1 MRKRRSVA
9 DFFTGFKK
17 GYDTTNEIL
26 TDVELGKIAR
36 AEPEKITNDITYEGM
51 TGGMDQQDIPRKE
64 TTSFLGKE
72 YDGPLDDTQKDK
84 ARLMAMSGVY
94 SKFGNPEQGIKLR
107 QQATQ
112 SEILE
117 RQNKRG
123 QEEDNTMNLRKEAD
137 QKTADYLRGL
147 QQTDESGTAKPLTDS
162 DFMNASKF
170 RVFALTD
177 AGLFD
182 DAGKVAE
189 QGLTYA
195 NRLIEAQTKERT
207 QAFGQAASA
216 ALQGNFEGMKNAYN
230 KYIPDGAA
238 IDSITPNAD
247 GTVTIARR
255 STVDGADLGK
265 QTIPLQ
271 QLIASAETLVDPK
284 AASAYLQRTF
294 QNDIEKKRLQLSQN
308 ADSRAGAAEGRA
320 QEAFDTTK
328 ADRSNTKAQEEA
340 KREASVAI
348 FKEQNP
354 GATNAQLEAV
364 RQGIVPPTTDTS
376 KITSDFKPNSYG
388 EGGTATQKLPN
399 GEMVITKIDSKGNV
413 AGQRVVPAPG
423 RQPQTP
429 APKKLEKVTDA
440 DVAATA
446 KKYGISEKE
455 VRERLKSQGLM

>member
-1 MRKRRSVA
+1 MRKRRSVL

-51 TGGMDQQDIPRKE
+51 TGGMDEQDIPRKE
-64 TTSFLGKE
+64 TTKFLGKE

-123 QEEDNTMNLRKEAD
+123 EEEDRITGLRRDAD

-147 QQTDESGTAKPLTDS
+147 QQTGEDGKPVPLGDTD
-162 DFMNASKF
+162 FINASKF
-170 RVFALTD
+170 RTFALSD
-177 AGLFD
+177 AGLYD
-182 DAGKVAE
+182 DAMKVAE
-189 QGLTYA
+189 QGMKYA
-195 NRLIEAQTKERT
+195 NNLIESQTKERE

-216 ALQGNFEGMKNAYN
+216 ALQGNFEAMKNAYN
-230 KYIPDGAA
+230 KYIPDGAS
-238 IDSITPNAD
+238 IDSITPNKD

-255 STVDGADLGK
+255 STVDGTDLGR
-265 QTIPLQ
+265 QTVPLQ
-271 QLIASAETLVDPK
+271 QLIASAESLVDPK

-294 QNDIEKKRLQLSQN
+294 QNDVEKRRLKLSEN
-308 ADSRAGAAEGRA
+308 ADARAGAAEGRA
-320 QEAFDTTK
+320 QVTFDNSQ
-328 ADRSNTKAQEEA
+328 ADRSNKVAKDESEREA
-340 KREASVAI
+340 KVAI
-348 FKEQNP
+348 YKESNP

-364 RQGIVPPTTDTS
+364 RQGIVPAYTAPKADNFSVTTDNYGNSATVLNKS
-376 KITSDFKPNSYG
+376 TGDMTIVNPKTGQVVREIKPNKP
-388 EGGTATQKLPN
+388 EPK
-399 GEMVITKIDSKGNV
+399 
-413 AGQRVVPAPG
+413 
-423 RQPQTP
+423 
-429 APKKLEKVTDA
+429 PKKLEKVTDE